1 LTKLQVKHVLP
12 PPGVVI
18 MMMLSNRVTLG
29 ILPRFIMV
37 FIPVLIPMFIPMLL
51 VDLPLLIL

>member
-1 LTKLQVKHVLP
+1 
-12 PPGVVI
+12 
-18 MMMLSNRVTLG
+18 MMLSNRVTLG